1 MLCAKISKTNATK
14 QFDGYVNKSATQSK
28 IVCDIFSKGDTAFNT
43 GDVLVQDEDAYF
55 YFQDRTGDTFRY
67 VLTKIPISAQCCIS
81 YRNQSFVLQDKAV
94 DWFLYEIIKCNTVLQ
109 RVRKIHSINML
120 NTALNLLQVG
130 NKDTITTPF
139 YIALMSLLLIQ
150 NTI

>member
-67 VLTKIPISAQCCIS
+67 VLTKIPMYFHRLNTCSKEPISAQCCIS
-81 YRNQSFVLQDKAV
+81 
-94 DWFLYEIIKCNTVLQ
+94 
-109 RVRKIHSINML
+109 
-120 NTALNLLQVG
+120 
-130 NKDTITTPF
+130 
-139 YIALMSLLLIQ
+139 
-150 NTI
+150 

>member
-1 MLCAKISKTNATK
+1 METKCTSAFLGQILRGKDGLAIEAEIGEPGVLCAKINKKHATK

-67 VLTKIPISAQCCIS
+67 VKTHVYFHRANMFKVTYFVQCS
-81 YRNQSFVLQDKAV
+81 VLYRNQSFVLQGKTG
-94 DWFLYEIIKCNTVLQ
+94 FYMKCNSGLQ
-109 RVRKIHSINML
+109 
-120 NTALNLLQVG
+120 
-130 NKDTITTPF
+130 
-139 YIALMSLLLIQ
+139 
-150 NTI
+150 